1 MWREG
6 WGEHPGSLLKAPAI
20 PGILELSREMDS
32 LVENA
37 FGLATAADGQP
48 WVPPV
53 DIWETE
59 DALVI
64 AAELPGV
71 RQEDVQVSVLDGI
84 LTLRGERKDS
94 LPADGETVLR
104 RERVTGPFARHLLL
118 PASVDP
124 AGVRAT
130 YRDGV
135 LTIRAQ
141 KKEEAKPR
149 TIAIDVN

>member
-1 MWREG
+1 MWRED
-6 WGEHPGSLLKAPAI
+6 WGEHPASLLKAPVI
-20 PGILELSREMDS
+20 PELRELSREMDS
-32 LVENA
+32 LVENV
-37 FGLATAADGQP
+37 FGLVAGTDGQP

-53 DIWETE
+53 DIWETD

-71 RQEDVQVSVLDGI
+71 RQEDVQVSVLDGT
-84 LTLRGERKDS
+84 LTLRGERKAA
-94 LPADGETVLR
+94 PAAEGETVLR
-104 RERVTGPFARHLLL
+104 RERVGGPFVRHLLL